1 LWPVRGLPELFDIRV
16 AARSL
21 AYLFLAGSALG
32 LLTLAF
38 PHSDL
43 IKDRQLII
51 LAAVASAMA
60 AAIWVWADRMRKWQ
74 LHAALATGTVILS
87 FANYFVEATVLYPL
101 LYTWTALFAFY
112 FFRLDVALA
121 HVALIAVCYAIVLI
135 LVEPSSPVVLWLLAV
150 GTPLVAG
157 LLISRLLARIGAGVQ
172 DSERR
177 ARALRESEARTRL
190 VLDGAPDAFVTLD
203 RDGVITS
210 WNTAAERLFGWT
222 AAEAV
227 GVPMRSLIMP
237 PEFRERHDERRRA
250 LIETP
255 RVVATQ
261 RYDVELL
268 RRDGSRFPA
277 EATVSKIE
285 IKGEPFISGFVRD
298 VTERVRRQQ
307 EREALLREQ
316 AARAEAERVN
326 ELISGMQLLVDAAL
340 AHRTLDDILEDLI
353 LKVRGVLD
361 ADAATILLAE
371 DDERLT
377 VAASSGPELPGGEEG
392 AAEEVASI
400 AFGEGFAGR
409 VASAQEA
416 MLAHGPPP
424 EDLPDPALRALDI
437 DSLIGVPLLAENRV
451 TGVLVAASVAPRR
464 FSPEDLALL
473 RLAADRVALAI
484 LHARVYQREHNIAET
499 LQRSLLTEPQDLP
512 KMPGLEVAARY
523 EPAAAEAEVGGDWYD
538 VIPTPSGG
546 VGLVMGDV
554 AGKGLAAASMVG
566 RLRSALR
573 AYALEGHDPARV
585 VEQLNRLVW
594 TEAPDSQM
602 ATLLYMVVEPGE
614 SRIDWVNAGHLAP
627 LLANGSDAPEF
638 LEGSGSVP
646 LGVLPFPSYA
656 TVSATMEPGS
666 SLVLYTDGLIERPG
680 EHLDDGLAE
689 LAARVREAP
698 EDPEQLCEYLLE
710 TLVPAG
716 GASDDVAILTLRN
729 LPFVERFSF
738 EFTSEPEALSK
749 MRSIVRRWL
758 HHAGAADREL
768 AEIVTACGEAA
779 TNAIEHAG
787 AAAGVPFEVSGR
799 LRDGEVEIA
808 ISDQGRWRPP
818 REGDQ
823 GRGLALMRALMD
835 TVEVSPSPQGTTVR
849 LRRILESNGGV
860 E

>member
-1 LWPVRGLPELFDIRV
+1 MRGLPELFDIRV
-16 AARSL
+16 QARSL

-51 LAAVASAMA
+51 LAAVASATA
-60 AAIWVWADRMRKWQ
+60 VAIWVWADRMRTWQ

-87 FANYFVEATVLYPL
+87 LANYFVEATVLYPL

-177 ARALRESEARTRL
+177 ARAMQESEARTRL
-190 VLDGAPDAFVTLD
+190 VLDGAPDAFITLD

-227 GVPMRSLIMP
+227 GVPMRSLITP

-250 LIETP
+250 LLETP

-298 VTERVRRQQ
+298 VTERLRRQQ

-340 AHRTLDDILEDLI
+340 AHRTLEDILDDLI

-361 ADAATILLAE
+361 ADAATILLAD

-377 VAASSGPELPGGEEG
+377 VAAPSWPEAPEDDQAPE
-392 AAEEVASI
+392 APATSI

-409 VASAQEA
+409 VA
-416 MLAHGPPP
+416 
-424 EDLPDPALRALDI
+424 RA
-437 DSLIGVPLLAENRV
+437 
-451 TGVLVAASVAPRR
+451 
-464 FSPEDLALL
+464 
-473 RLAADRVALAI
+473 
-484 LHARVYQREHNIAET
+484 
-499 LQRSLLTEPQDLP
+499 
-512 KMPGLEVAARY
+512 
-523 EPAAAEAEVGGDWYD
+523 
-538 VIPTPSGG
+538 
-546 VGLVMGDV
+546 
-554 AGKGLAAASMVG
+554 
-566 RLRSALR
+566 
-573 AYALEGHDPARV
+573 
-585 VEQLNRLVW
+585 
-594 TEAPDSQM
+594 
-602 ATLLYMVVEPGE
+602 
-614 SRIDWVNAGHLAP
+614 
-627 LLANGSDAPEF
+627 
-638 LEGSGSVP
+638 
-646 LGVLPFPSYA
+646 
-656 TVSATMEPGS
+656 
-666 SLVLYTDGLIERPG
+666 
-680 EHLDDGLAE
+680 
-689 LAARVREAP
+689 
-698 EDPEQLCEYLLE
+698 
-710 TLVPAG
+710 
-716 GASDDVAILTLRN
+716 
-729 LPFVERFSF
+729 
-738 EFTSEPEALSK
+738 
-749 MRSIVRRWL
+749 
-758 HHAGAADREL
+758 
-768 AEIVTACGEAA
+768 
-779 TNAIEHAG
+779 
-787 AAAGVPFEVSGR
+787 
-799 LRDGEVEIA
+799 
-808 ISDQGRWRPP
+808 
-818 REGDQ
+818 
-823 GRGLALMRALMD
+823 RGL
-835 TVEVSPSPQGTTVR
+835 T
-849 LRRILESNGGV
+849 
-860 E
+860 